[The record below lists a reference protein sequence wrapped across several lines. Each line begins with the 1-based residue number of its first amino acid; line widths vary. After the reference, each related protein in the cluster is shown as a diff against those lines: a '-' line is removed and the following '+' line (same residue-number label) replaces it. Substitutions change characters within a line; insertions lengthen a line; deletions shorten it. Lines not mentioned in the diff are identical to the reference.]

1 MELSPRA
8 ISATIKMQD
17 TQMSEC
23 ISFSLL
29 LLLLVVSF
37 LLAGLGW
44 LLCLFSGNTPHQ
56 SAFALPQR
64 TPESDF
70 ETETPTSTLRSHF
83 SLRLWLRLLRLQ
95 QCCCFAT
102 SSFSVLCFFF
112 FRRNKRAS
120 PLDAILHHLNAI

>member
-1 MELSPRA
+1 
-8 ISATIKMQD
+8 
-17 TQMSEC
+17 MSEC

-70 ETETPTSTLRSHF
+70 DFDFEVAFLSASLAASSSASTVLLLCHLLF
-83 SLRLWLRLLRLQ
+83 LRLVLLL
-95 QCCCFAT
+95 
-102 SSFSVLCFFF
+102 L
-112 FRRNKRAS
+112 
-120 PLDAILHHLNAI
+120 